1 MDEETNS
8 DRIINFLN
16 TIIIIANTMQ
26 GTSISPR
33 IQQWTGQ
40 MWSLALNHHRVNGG
54 AGTKNEPLDFK
65 LKDFH

>member
-1 MDEETNS
+1 MKKFRCHQDQIPHFMDEETNS

-33 IQQWTGQ
+33 IQQ
-40 MWSLALNHHRVNGG
+40 
-54 AGTKNEPLDFK
+54 
-65 LKDFH
+65 